1 MMVERKE
8 KRTKNKEQK
17 FLDYVGSSIFFSLY
31 SIFSKKKME
40 QDPKQLIKL
49 AHTKM
54 PFGKYEGRYL
64 IDLPEY
70 YVVWYANKGFP
81 KGELGQQLQ
90 LVYELKLNG
99 LEELIRNIR
108 KQYPKP

>member
-1 MMVERKE
+1 MD
-8 KRTKNKEQK
+8 TQQQ
-17 FLDYVGSSIFFSLY
+17 F
-31 SIFSKKKME
+31 
-40 QDPKQLIKL
+40 LIKL

-70 YVVWYANKGFP
+70 YVVWYHNKGFP
-81 KGELGQQLQ
+81 AGQLGQQLA

-99 LEELIRNIR
+99 LENLIHNIK
-108 KQYPKP
+108 KQYPKPR